1 MLIVRSL
8 FISSESVLKIS
19 RDSLIKSGCVLA
31 GAAGNVFNVAD
42 NYIGIATR
50 PITKSIRSSI
60 FSRFRTHFIKMVH
73 LTRIRSSTNARRVST
88 LATHEPDFRYS
99 TRNVADCVPLIHS
112 LTTTRQWKEIS
123 SVALIFRDS
132 LKPSQAGISNIYI
145 YIYKT

>member
-50 PITKSIRSSI
+50 RITESIRSSI

-73 LTRIRSSTNARRVST
+73 LTRI
-88 LATHEPDFRYS
+88 
-99 TRNVADCVPLIHS
+99 
-112 LTTTRQWKEIS
+112 
-123 SVALIFRDS
+123 
-132 LKPSQAGISNIYI
+132 
-145 YIYKT
+145 

>member
-8 FISSESVLKIS
+8 FISSETVLKIS

-50 PITKSIRSSI
+50 RITESIRSSI

-73 LTRIRSSTNARRVST
+73 LTRIRSSTNVRRVST
-88 LATHEPDFRYS
+88 LTTHEPDFRYS
-99 TRNVADCVPLIHS
+99 TRNVADCPVNSPAYSS
-112 LTTTRQWKEIS
+112 LMERDK
-123 SVALIFRDS
+123 RDS
-132 LKPSQAGISNIYI
+132 YFSRFVKASPGWNI
-145 YIYKT
+145 